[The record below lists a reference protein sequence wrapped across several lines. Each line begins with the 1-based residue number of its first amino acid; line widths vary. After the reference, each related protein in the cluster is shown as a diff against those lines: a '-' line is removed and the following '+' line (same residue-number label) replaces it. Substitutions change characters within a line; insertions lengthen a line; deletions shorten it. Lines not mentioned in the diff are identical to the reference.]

1 MQRTSDP
8 VSARA
13 PRGVPG
19 APRGYALMAVI
30 VMSALVLAGAAFL
43 ITVGRENDQLAIQQ
57 KRSTEAY
64 GVATAGLQW
73 MLANMSNA
81 AGRDSAVLAA
91 TGTAT
96 TVDPGALNLFPFNAD
111 DAFAGVGS
119 APPPKGVSNAS
130 WTAVGNGHY
139 GMMAAVDPLDRKRS
153 VLIRAI
159 GVVGLSQVVLESN
172 LKLNI
177 AQVVP
182 SGITGCFPSDF
193 QITFYDQEGPYDYT
207 GNFRMDGGIGVPL
220 AISADHNRIN
230 GLARDTGTT
239 NTPAVPVDGTYVQG
253 RQWRGTQSLRVQAIA
268 TGVSNRFGGIQS
280 TNLLTNGLAPLAL
293 WQSNPYL
300 GNDPRI
306 ADSFSVGAGAKG
318 LALGDSGLSYDS
330 GAVAGAVDTSAAATR
345 QRGLPI
351 IAFIGAPST
360 ANVSA
365 ALGGFL
371 GQAEWGGA
379 KDDEAR
385 KGFYACDNHGGS
397 GSTINAATEV
407 CTKGSAGAGAPDWSN
422 NAVNHSGRA
431 YGFIQSILRQCTG
444 SGSSIDPITGSPF
457 KSAANANGID
467 CSNGFE
473 WLENAAACLVLP
485 RSVANASGTNA
496 LRAAE
501 DAGGT
506 ANNFAGCHPGCLI
519 ATDINA
525 DGAISNEDRPFRSVC
540 INLDSTVTTS
550 YGPGALPE
558 KGPGKPFLG
567 AADPYAGAWR
577 AWNIAA
583 GIASADIDDNG
594 TPARFAASDGT
605 VRLGGA
611 VRERGN
617 GLLITRLDMS
627 DRGPLGTCEQNCL
640 AYGWGK
646 DVTYSTP
653 ATAGT
658 AADPNCT
665 ATVPAHAAGGGT
677 TVEVCNMDFDLDGFL
692 DRKSYAL
699 SSSYREDCADPHDGV
714 AWAPAFNISSSNTNL
729 GGTGC
734 LNDMPGRSVA
744 TKPLRLV
751 PFCEDGND
759 ADLRE
764 GIDELAAQATVIT
777 SNELNKTTANLNDG
791 AGWFGGARC
800 HMGSGATF
808 GGAALTHPHAGN
820 LAGLN
825 ANDLDRLGHE
835 DYWIEDTCPN
845 PVVLKLDTNANVNVG
860 KVCGCG
866 VLIFTDNTLM
876 FNGKSSFLW
885 RGIVIWDMKTAGK
898 ELRIDGADGGTFV
911 IEGAALLAGVQGMQ
925 IKITKKV
932 AGGTTIVNDPAGDT
946 VKQLYHL
953 NPQAIADAFLA
964 VKTPVRSMRRLR

>member
-1 MQRTSDP
+1 
-8 VSARA
+8 
-13 PRGVPG
+13 
-19 APRGYALMAVI
+19 MAVI
-30 VMSALVLAGAAFL
+30 VMSVLMLAGAAFL
-43 ITVGRENDQLAIQQ
+43 VTIGRENDQLAIQQ
-57 KRSTEAY
+57 KRATEAY

-96 TVDPGALNLFPFNAD
+96 TVEPGALNLFPFNAD

-119 APPPKGVSNAS
+119 APPTKGTSNAS
-130 WTAVGNGHY
+130 WTAMGNGHY
-139 GMMAAVDPLDRKRS
+139 GLLAAIDPLDRKRS
-153 VLIRAI
+153 VLIRAV
-159 GVVGLSQVVLESN
+159 GVVGLSQVVLETN

-207 GNFRMDGGIGVPL
+207 GNFRMDGGVGVPL

-230 GLARDTGTT
+230 GLARDTGTN
-239 NTPAVPVDGTYVQG
+239 NTPAVPVDGTYVRG
-253 RQWRGTQSLRVQAIA
+253 RQWRGTQSLRIQALA
-268 TGVSNRFGGIQS
+268 SGVANRFGGTQS
-280 TNLLTNGLAPLAL
+280 TNLFTNGLSPLPL
-293 WQSNPYL
+293 WQSNAYL

-306 ADSFSVGAGAKG
+306 ADSFTAGAGAGG
-318 LALGDSGLSYDS
+318 LALGDSGLSYNS
-330 GAVAGAVDTSAAATR
+330 GAAAGSVDLSAAATR

-351 IAFIGAPST
+351 IAFIGAPAT

-371 GQAEWGGA
+371 GQAQWGSA

-385 KGFYACDNHGGS
+385 KGFYACDNHGGE
-397 GSTINAATEV
+397 GGTMNAATEV
-407 CTKGSAGAGAPDWSN
+407 CTKGSSGAGAPDWSD
-422 NAVNHSGRA
+422 NAVNHSGRG
-431 YGFIQSILRQCTG
+431 YGFVQSILRQCTG
-444 SGSSIDPITGSPF
+444 SGSSIDPLNGSPF
-457 KSAANANGID
+457 RSATNANGID
-467 CSNGFE
+467 CTNGFE

-485 RSVANASGTNA
+485 RTVANANGSNA
-496 LRAAE
+496 LRALE

-506 ANNFAGCHPGCLI
+506 ANNFQGCHPGCLL
-519 ATDINA
+519 ATDISG

-540 INLDSTVTTS
+540 VNLDAASVTS
-550 YGPGALPE
+550 YGPGVFSE
-558 KGPGKPFLG
+558 KGDGKPFAGVANPYG
-567 AADPYAGAWR
+567 AGWR

-583 GIASADIDDNG
+583 GIADTDIDNNG
-594 TPARFAASDGT
+594 TPARFASSAGT

-611 VRERGN
+611 VREKGN
-617 GLLITRLDMS
+617 GMFITRLDMS

-653 ATAGT
+653 ATAGST
-658 AADPNCT
+658 ADRNCT
-665 ATVPAHAAGGGT
+665 ASVPAHAGSGT
-677 TVEVCNMDFDLDGFL
+677 TVEACNMDFDLDGFL

-699 SSSYREDCADPHDGV
+699 SSSYREECADPHDGV

-729 GGTGC
+729 AGAGC
-734 LNDMPGRSVA
+734 LNDMPGRAAA
-744 TKPLRLV
+744 TKPLRIV
-751 PFCEDGND
+751 PFCDDGND

-764 GIDELAAQATVIT
+764 GIDELAAQAKNIT
-777 SNELNKTTANLNDG
+777 SNELNKSTANLDDG

-800 HMGSGATF
+800 HMGTGATF
-808 GGAALTHPHAGN
+808 GGAGVTHPHVGN
-820 LAGLN
+820 LSGLN

-845 PVVLKLDTNANVNVG
+845 PVVLKLDTNANINVG

-866 VLIFTDNTLM
+866 VLIFTDNTIL
-876 FNGKSSFLW
+876 FNNKSTFLW

-898 ELRIDGADGGTFV
+898 ELSISGGDSGTFV
-911 IEGAALLAGVQGMQ
+911 IEGAALLAGVRGMQ
-925 IKITKKV
+925 IKITKNV
-932 AGGTTIVNDPAGDT
+932 AAGTTIANNTSGES
-946 VKQLYHL
+946 VKQLYHM
-953 NPQAIADAFLA
+953 NPQALNDAFSA
-964 VKTPVRSMRRLR
+964 VKTPVRTMRRLR